1 MFHFTEIPG
10 HTAIKEMLLR
20 NGKAGHIPH
29 AQLFTSPEGGAA
41 LHFAIAYAMYINCTN
56 KQEEGSCGVCA
67 SCVKYKKLAHPDLH
81 LIFPTVKVDKTDAKS
96 DNYVAAW
103 RKFALE
109 NTYGSLTEWLQAIGG
124 ADKAPLI
131 NAEEGRLVIEKLTLK
146 AFEAEYKVMLIWK
159 PEFLNVQA
167 ANALLKIL
175 EEPPAKTVFLLVANE
190 PQKLLATIL
199 SRCQTVNIP
208 AFSDEEVAAYL
219 QKKYADITSEKAH
232 VIALAAEGN
241 LQKAIHLLQNSPDDY
256 NDFFVQWMR
265 NCYSSKYDDLIK
277 SAEQFADWNKT
288 YQKNFI
294 HYALATL
301 RQALLAKGTEVL
313 LQRLP
318 APQKEFVQ
326 KFSKTL
332 SIQQIEKIMQYI
344 NTAAYQ
350 LDQNANE
357 KILFLD
363 VSIEISQVFAQK

>member
-1 MFHFTEIPG
+1 MFYFADIPG
-10 HTAIKEMLLR
+10 HTTIKAMLLR

-41 LHFAIAYAMYINCTN
+41 LHFALTYAMYINCTD
-56 KQEEGSCGVCA
+56 KQEEGSCGACA
-67 SCVKYKKLAHPDLH
+67 SCVKYKKLVHPDLH
-81 LIFPTVKVDKTDAKS
+81 LIFPTIKTDKIDAKS
-96 DNYVAAW
+96 DNYLAAW
-103 RKFALE
+103 RKFVLE
-109 NTYGSLTEWLQAIGG
+109 NPYGSLTQWLQAINGT
-124 ADKAPLI
+124 DKAPII
-131 NAEEGRLVIEKLTLK
+131 NAKEGREVIEKLSLK

-199 SRCQTVNIP
+199 SRCQTVHIP
-208 AFSDEEVAAYL
+208 AFSDEEIAAYL
-219 QKKYADITSEKAH
+219 QEKHSDITAEKAH
-232 VIALAAEGN
+232 VIALSAEGN
-241 LQKAIHLLQNSPDDY
+241 LQKAIALLQNSPDDY

-265 NCYSSKYDDLIK
+265 NCYSRKYNELIK
-277 SAEQFADWNKT
+277 AAEQFADWNKT

-301 RQALLAKGTEVL
+301 RQALIAHGTEVL

-318 APQKEFVQ
+318 APQREFVQ

-332 SIQQIEKIMQYI
+332 SIQQIEKITQYI
-344 NTAAYQ
+344 NTAGYQ

-363 VSIEISQVFAQK
+363 VSIEISYVFAQK